1 LPLKL
6 SGGKAQYC
14 TSVPVLPTGPF
25 IRQGMPDTIH
35 LSDFNPDKT
44 MPVDSKLLEILCCP
58 VSKTPLNVLGREK
71 LDKLNSSIK
80 SGEALYVNGEKLTE
94 PLQEGL
100 ITEDG
105 KVIYPVQDD
114 IPVLL
119 EEKGI
124 GTTQFQD
131 F

>member
-1 LPLKL
+1 
-6 SGGKAQYC
+6 
-14 TSVPVLPTGPF
+14 
-25 IRQGMPDTIH
+25 
-35 LSDFNPDKT
+35 

-80 SGEALYVNGEKLTE
+80 SGEALYVNGEKVTA

>member
-1 LPLKL
+1 
-6 SGGKAQYC
+6 
-14 TSVPVLPTGPF
+14 
-25 IRQGMPDTIH
+25 
-35 LSDFNPDKT
+35 
-44 MPVDSKLLEILCCP
+44 MPVNGKLLEILCCP
-58 VSKTPLNVLGREK
+58 VSKTPLTVLSRQK
-71 LDKLNSSIK
+71 LDKLNDAIK
-80 SGEALYVNGEKLTE
+80 NGEALFVGGEKVME
-94 PLQEGL
+94 PLSEGL

-114 IPVLL
+114 IPILL

>member
-1 LPLKL
+1 
-6 SGGKAQYC
+6 
-14 TSVPVLPTGPF
+14 
-25 IRQGMPDTIH
+25 
-35 LSDFNPDKT
+35 
-44 MPVDSKLLEILCCP
+44 MPVNGKLLEILCCP
-58 VSKTPLNVLGREK
+58 VSKTPLIVLGQQK
-71 LDKLNSSIK
+71 LEKLNSAISN
-80 SGEALYVNGEKLTE
+80 GEALFVDGEKIAD

-114 IPVLL
+114 IPILL